1 MLCNFFFQFID
12 FQLGLIDLNYMIVYI
27 ILYIMY
33 ICIYVCIYL
42 MIVFYFISLIC
53 ILFMYYTLIRVNLF
67 YRFFYIKCILVVN
80 GCVICSYNYINYL
93 FF

>member
-1 MLCNFFFQFID
+1 
-12 FQLGLIDLNYMIVYI
+12 
-27 ILYIMY
+27 
-33 ICIYVCIYL
+33 

-67 YRFFYIKCILVVN
+67 YRFFYIKCIFVVN